1 MGSQLIRDLDSIL
14 TPIEVGLERVEEVL
28 SQCAA
33 ESEIPV
39 LHSVLSS
46 VLGGPAKR
54 LRPAITLLVGAGY
67 DVETDD
73 LIHLAAGT
81 EALHSATLVH
91 DDIVDAAASRR
102 GRPAIHVAV

>member
-67 DVETDD
+67 GVETDD
-73 LIHLAAGT
+73 LVHLAAGT
-81 EALHSATLVH
+81 DLSA
-91 DDIVDAAASRR
+91 RR
-102 GRPAIHVAV
+102 YC